1 MAKIEYEPYR
11 SLIYVDC
18 AKEEYRHR
26 LQYWLY
32 SRHVPDS
39 IAKFDPWVT
48 KYAFYNALPVP
59 PEGERFGTVKM
70 QLTEHYW
77 MCNPCS
83 DESSINTLYEVFP
96 PEALKWQG
104 LVPDQFHGERA
115 AAIEGAEEEFDEK
128 KAFEAPSLA
137 WAFLPIFWEAD
148 LKGKGRTIEDGPNY
162 RWQFMIAY
170 PEGVS
175 KEDGDKWLMGEVL
188 PKFAEMPE
196 VTRILTSRIIKEIN
210 HAHYDRVV
218 EMWFDGPEEW
228 FDCAVTKMADLEK
241 PEWAETDAFPYLKP
255 MINITSIFLTDMVSS
270 DNLRGYRGY
279 IPMR

>member
-115 AAIEGAEEEFDEK
+115 AAIEGAEEEFDEMMLDVR
-128 KAFEAPSLA
+128 A
-137 WAFLPIFWEAD
+137 
-148 LKGKGRTIEDGPNY
+148 
-162 RWQFMIAY
+162 
-170 PEGVS
+170 GV
-175 KEDGDKWLMGEVL
+175 GENS
-188 PKFAEMPE
+188 A
-196 VTRILTSRIIKEIN
+196 I
-210 HAHYDRVV
+210 
-218 EMWFDGPEEW
+218 
-228 FDCAVTKMADLEK
+228 
-241 PEWAETDAFPYLKP
+241 
-255 MINITSIFLTDMVSS
+255 
-270 DNLRGYRGY
+270 
-279 IPMR
+279 